1 MFKAVKESEFFIQLR
16 YVCKT
21 ESLYRFVMGMDHRS
35 LLFYMF
41 FVSATKFVSFC
52 LIILL
57 FFCTPDYKAK
67 GTMFH
72 YLTIA
77 KYLTLDEV
85 IVCVSEIVT
94 AIEYLHKRKIVY
106 RDLKLENILID
117 DDNHMLLTDFGLAR
131 QLKSGEKLKDQSG
144 TVSYMAPEIF
154 KEKTSYGYEVDWWSL
169 GIVTYE
175 LLIGHSP
182 FVVKLQDDVPSRDLQ
197 SRILN
202 DQVSLNA
209 VKLRTKS
216 SSTCDFIDKLLQKN
230 PKKRLGTGANG
241 FEHVKRHPYFRYI
254 ACTHFWFL
262 KKMILYFTLTHFRRF
277 SQINWLAVKLKA
289 YKCLNGQIKTKDLK
303 MYKEAKNIPV
313 EGSRTTFRKGK

>member
-1 MFKAVKESEFFIQLR
+1 MFKVVKESEFFIQLK

-21 ESLYRFVMGMDHRS
+21 ESLYRFVMGMNHRFIICFS
-35 LLFYMF
+35 SQNKILIFF
-41 FVSATKFVSFC
+41 FVDYP
-52 LIILL
+52 
-57 FFCTPDYKAK
+57 FFLCTLDYKGK

-72 YLTIA
+72 YLIIV

-117 DDNHMLLTDFGLAR
+117 DDNHILLTDFGLAR

-154 KEKTSYGYEVDWWSL
+154 KENTSYGYEVDWWSL
-169 GIVTYE
+169 GIVMHE

-182 FVVKLQDDVPSRDLQ
+182 FVVKLQDDIPSRDLQ
-197 SRILN
+197 LRILN
-202 DQVSLNA
+202 DEVSLNS

-216 SSTCDFIDKLLQKN
+216 SSTCDFLDKLLQKN

-241 FEHVKRHPYFRYI
+241 FEHVKRHPYFR
-254 ACTHFWFL
+254 
-262 KKMILYFTLTHFRRF
+262 
-277 SQINWLAVKLKA
+277 
-289 YKCLNGQIKTKDLK
+289 
-303 MYKEAKNIPV
+303 
-313 EGSRTTFRKGK
+313 